1 VGAPA
6 PQCAALFGSRELLT
20 ALLESY
26 IDIFTEPHGLPPPRR
41 HDHHIRLLPETPLVA
56 IRPYR
61 YPQLLKDEIERQ
73 CDDMLQQGIIR
84 ECTSAYSSPV
94 LLVKKADKS
103 WRFCVDYREINSKT
117 VKDKFPIPV
126 VNELRGAC
134 FFTKLDLRSG
144 YHQVCMHPDDIDKT
158 AFRTHR
164 GHFEFLVMP
173 FGLTN
178 APSMFQSLMNGILKP
193 FIRKFVLVFFD
204 DILVFSSSWVEHLQ
218 HVKQVFEVLR
228 EHKLALTRP
237 KCSFGEESVAYLRH
251 IISTVGVAMAPAKV
265 TTVETWPRPRT
276 LRALNGFL
284 GLTGYY
290 RKFIAGYGMVAG
302 PLTTLLKREAFCWL
316 EEADDAF
323 QQLKQALMTATLLQ
337 MPDFSKRFVVDCDAS
352 GVGFGVVLHQGD
364 DAIAFF
370 IRAVAPH
377 HQELSAYE
385 RELIGLVKAVRNWRP
400 YLWGCAFTVRTDH
413 YSLKFLLDQR
423 LSTIPQHTWVSKLFG
438 YDLTVEYRSGKLNG
452 AADALSRRDEEV
464 AAIHSLSAPTF
475 QLFDALRAEADT
487 DPQVADLRAKLAA
500 GVAREGWTQVDG
512 LLLFEGKLFIPDAS
526 AIWPLIPHDCG
537 HEGVEKTL
545 HRWQASFY
553 SPHAA
558 RNMREFVR
566 GCTICQQNK
575 TEHLHLAGLLQP
587 LPVPSEV

>member
-1 VGAPA
+1 MAP
-6 PQCAALFGSRELLT
+6 
-20 ALLESY
+20 
-26 IDIFTEPHGLPPPRR
+26 
-41 HDHHIRLLPETPLVA
+41 
-56 IRPYR
+56 
-61 YPQLLKDEIERQ
+61 
-73 CDDMLQQGIIR
+73 
-84 ECTSAYSSPV
+84 
-94 LLVKKADKS
+94 
-103 WRFCVDYREINSKT
+103 VDYREINSKT

-475 QLFDALRAEADT
+475 HLFDALRAEADT
-487 DPQVADLRAKLAA
+487 DPQVADLHAKLAA

-537 HEGVEKTL
+537 HEGVEKSL